1 MPFELQ
7 MWYFFFANAC
17 FFSPP
22 LACLNQLNKPAWY
35 LMACELQLLEQ
46 YYGWGKSGALQWN
59 SNSVWKL
66 FVLVLVLQGLEK
78 GMQLNNSILNN

>member
-1 MPFELQ
+1 MLFRLQ
-7 MWYFFFANAC
+7 MGILQMHV
-17 FFSPP
+17 PP
-22 LACLNQLNKPAWY
+22 CLNQLNKPAWY

-66 FVLVLVLQGLEK
+66 FVLVLVFQGLEK
-78 GMQLNNSILNN
+78 GIQLDNSILNN